1 MTTPTPE
8 HHDRDLIVRINTEL
22 QEESRKGGHVL
33 APLTLQTIPPMHR
46 PVLVTVQIDQ
56 NPAHGEVYKQRENML
71 SLSGLAFKKLGD
83 AMGIQWN
90 PDECRRTDDGR
101 DPDYCSY
108 RMCGKV
114 KALDGTWRVILGDKE
129 IRMSVAIE
137 ELKESKKR
145 ELEKG
150 LADPAQAARI
160 RAKYPDPN
168 EWVEEEVRREALQI
182 KKHMLSRCQTGALC
196 RATKSIG
203 IRETYTAGELAK
215 PFVFPKLVFSPDPNH
230 PQDRQF
236 LLQQGSGAVHQLY
249 PTAPPS
255 QPSAPTP
262 TAMAALPPAEAP
274 REVVFFASPESQATA
289 NIPSKEEVLRAEF
302 KESPPKVQAEMLR
315 DVVTAKGWTGKITGE
330 VINWKDE
337 DRAKFLEHLLTL
349 PDRVAAV
356 PTEKL
361 PFE

>member
-1 MTTPTPE
+1 MTTTPAPN
-8 HHDRDLIVRINTEL
+8 HDQELIVRINNEL
-22 QEESRKGGHVL
+22 QVESQKGGHVL

-46 PVLVTVQIDQ
+46 PVLVTVQIDKD
-56 NPAHGEVYKQRENML
+56 PAHGEVYKQRENML

-129 IRMSVAIE
+129 IRMSVVME
-137 ELKESKKR
+137 ELRETKKR

-150 LADPAQAARI
+150 MADPAQAARI
-160 RAKYPDPN
+160 RDKYSNPN
-168 EWVEEEVRREALQI
+168 EWVDEEVRREALQI

-203 IRETYTAGELAK
+203 IRETYTAAELTK
-215 PFVFPKLVFSPDPNH
+215 PFVFPKLVFSPDPNN
-230 PQDRQF
+230 PQDRAF

-249 PTAPPS
+249 PAAPP
-255 QPSAPTP
+255 QPFTP
-262 TAMAALPPAEAP
+262 TATVMAGLPPAEET
-274 REVVFFASPESQATA
+274 RDVVFFASPESTGNGGAPT
-289 NIPSKEEVLRAEF
+289 KEEVLRADF
-302 KESPPKVQAEMLR
+302 KEATPKGQAEMLR
-315 DVVTAKGWTGKITGE
+315 DLVTQKNWVGKITGE
-330 VINWKDE
+330 VISWKAE
-337 DRAKFLEHLLTL
+337 DRMTFLEHLLTL
-349 PDRVAAV
+349 PDRTAAV

>member
-1 MTTPTPE
+1 MTTTPI
-8 HHDRDLIVRINTEL
+8 HDSQDHDLIVRINNEL
-22 QEESRKGGHVL
+22 QAESQKGGHVL

-56 NPAHGEVYKQRENML
+56 NPAHGEVYKQRENTL

-129 IRMSVAIE
+129 IRMSVVLE
-137 ELKESKKR
+137 ELTESKKR

-150 LADPAQAARI
+150 MADPEQANRI
-160 RAKYPDPN
+160 RAKFANPQD
-168 EWVEEEVRREALQI
+168 WVKEEVRKEALQI

-203 IRETYTAGELAK
+203 IRETYTAAELSK
-215 PFVFPKLVFSPDPNH
+215 PFVFPKLVFSPDPNN
-230 PQDRQF
+230 PQDRAF

-249 PTAPPS
+249 PAPPI
-255 QPSAPTP
+255 QPFAPTP
-262 TAMAALPPAEAP
+262 VAMPELPPAEAP
-274 REVVFFASPESQATA
+274 REIIFFASPESTLPGGP
-289 NIPSKEEVLRAEF
+289 PSKQEVLRAEF
-302 KESPPKVQAEMLR
+302 KEATPKGQAEMLR
-315 DVVTAKGWTGKITGE
+315 DLVTQKNWTGKITGE
-330 VINWKDE
+330 VINWKAE
-337 DRAKFLEHLLTL
+337 DRTKFLEALLTL
-349 PDRVAAV
+349 PDRATPAG
-356 PTEKL
+356 TDKL